1 MGNSGTGVHET
12 IVNQLLSKMDGVD
25 SLNNILVIGMT
36 NRKDM
41 TSDQTTFF
49 PSEKSYTS
57 GNNTSDDGGSSRPS
71 ARASGMAA
79 PSIIENRRNIAS
91 SQASLQSDSQS
102 AESLATLF
110 SLFSNRTVRNF
121 VWMSVLFSANHA
133 SVVSCLALATA
144 RLA

>member
-1 MGNSGTGVHET
+1 
-12 IVNQLLSKMDGVD
+12 
-25 SLNNILVIGMT
+25 MT

-49 PSEKSYTS
+49 PSDKSYTS

-71 ARASGMAA
+71 AHASGMAA

-102 AESLATLF
+102 AESLATSF

-121 VWMSVLFSANHA
+121 VWMSLAADLA
-133 SVVSCLALATA
+133 SRLALPERAAHPETPVSDVSHDA
-144 RLA
+144 YLAGRLGL